1 MRPSAAQLLQ
11 HERLELKAKV
21 IAQERDLHARE
32 AAFLQKES
40 QLQAQLASKDTEIAS
55 LRNALSNAESHY
67 SELQSQQQCIQARHH
82 ALVREA
88 VAKREEEL
96 RVSVMEREEEV
107 AAAMARREEE
117 IMDAVRKRE
126 AELVE
131 AWRKREE
138 EVRTEV
144 QEKIDWCLKRQ
155 KTLVEERERLEVIR
169 KEQSLLETPVCRRP
183 LNDKLDLAP
192 SAMKGVVLTATG
204 EPLATPAQGELAKLF
219 VDSPKVG
226 LDFSKIFDKTSKFVS
241 EDHDGQDTD
250 DDEGPPPS
258 PCIRKSSP
266 DAGRPQSSVRA
277 STSADQT
284 PVTQSARQSRLR
296 RPSLIQRLPAT
307 KRSTVPSSESDPS
320 SLSSSSQ
327 RTMPPTNNRPPHPSD
342 SVSANPSSSA
352 TSTSSTGS
360 KVKVPRTDPLPQY
373 DLSDEENLP
382 SPFLKRVER
391 ERVLVTPSDEHEL
404 PSPFLKRVERA
415 PSVLRNKRPSNSNQL
430 LKAAATNLAS
440 TRAGKIAPSSTAS
453 AKEKLTGGT
462 ISRPSVANARKASEE
477 ARKALLRP

>member
-1 MRPSAAQLLQ
+1 
-11 HERLELKAKV
+11 
-21 IAQERDLHARE
+21 
-32 AAFLQKES
+32 
-40 QLQAQLASKDTEIAS
+40 
-55 LRNALSNAESHY
+55 
-67 SELQSQQQCIQARHH
+67 
-82 ALVREA
+82 
-88 VAKREEEL
+88 
-96 RVSVMEREEEV
+96 MEREEEV

-138 EVRTEV
+138 EVRAEL

-155 KTLVEERERLEVIR
+155 KTLVEEGERLEVIR
-169 KEQSLLETPVCRRP
+169 KEQSLLETPVYRRP
-183 LNDKLDLAP
+183 LNDKLDFAP

-204 EPLATPAQGELAKLF
+204 EPLATPAPGELAKLF

-266 DAGRPQSSVRA
+266 ETGRPQSSA

-296 RPSLIQRLPAT
+296 RPSLIQRLPAA

-320 SLSSSSQ
+320 SLSTSSE
-327 RTMPPTNNRPPHPSD
+327 RTMPLTNNRPPHPPD
-342 SVSANPSSSA
+342 SVSANSSSSA
-352 TSTSSTGS
+352 TSTSTTGP
-360 KVKVPRTDPLPQY
+360 KVKVPHTDPLPQY

-391 ERVLVTPSDEHEL
+391 ERLPVTPSDEKEL
-404 PSPFLKRVERA
+404 PSPFLKRVERG

-440 TRAGKIAPSSTAS
+440 TRAGKFAPSSTAS
-453 AKEKLTGGT
+453 AKEKLIGGT